1 MPDDDKGLIETLVSG
16 LKSLS
21 QLEIKTVVGNV
32 VFDVENID
40 NKPAVKLRETQA
52 DGDASLKGCFTRID
66 LIAGDMQNLVDQS
79 FLEEDKNKE
88 LLEFHRKQVDTG
100 REIVRT
106 NVEMVILL
114 AKQAGGKLAPL
125 LGMDE

>member
-1 MPDDDKGLIETLVSG
+1 MPDDDKGLIKTIISG

-21 QLEIKTVVGNV
+21 QLEIKTVVGNI

-52 DGDASLKGCFTRID
+52 DADDSLKGCFTRID

-114 AKQAGGKLAPL
+114 AKEGGGKLAPL
-125 LGMDE
+125 LGMEE